1 MRLFRRFFP
10 TSEQRQD
17 AEQARRIIET
27 AIHKSREPKGCRE
40 AAASGADTRTRLFA
54 VVDRLEAEMGQLVI
68 AYAEKEGVLMTHP
81 RLTEELRKRP
91 DGQVLDHA
99 ITLCFVTP

>member
-1 MRLFRRFFP
+1 MSLFRRLFA
-10 TSEQRQD
+10 TRQQHQD
-17 AEQARRIIET
+17 AEQARQIIEN
-27 AIHKSREPKGCRE
+27 AVRKSREPKGCFV
-40 AAASGADTRTRLFA
+40 AATSGADRRSQLFS
-54 VVDRLEAEMGQLVI
+54 VVDRLEREMGQLVI

-81 RLTEELRKRP
+81 RLTDELRKRP